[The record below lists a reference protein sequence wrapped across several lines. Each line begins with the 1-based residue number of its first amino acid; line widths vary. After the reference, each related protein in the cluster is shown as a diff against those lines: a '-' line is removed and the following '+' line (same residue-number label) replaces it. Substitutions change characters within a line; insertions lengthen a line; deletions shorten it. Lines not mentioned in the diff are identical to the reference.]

1 MRAGGSEVVG
11 GALNAE
17 ARRARSLDAEN
28 KTRTRLR
35 MRAARR
41 VWGALNAEARRARS
55 LDAENKTRTQRFEN
69 AGEAEVWGA
78 GATGRSEGWGSI
90 FSSKDEPG
98 GGLSFPKLA

>member
-78 GATGRSEGWGSI
+78 GATGRSEGWGTPQTGARCTLG
-90 FSSKDEPG
+90 FGQG
-98 GGLSFPKLA
+98 GRGQ